1 MAQFTVNLFNSQA
14 PRGKRVIVTGILEQ
28 VDLQETVDGE
38 VIWVLRMETNINDV
52 NGNPIDP
59 VYITD
64 VTEDTLTEAIR
75 NAISIIAPQIDWG
88 SLSEDS
94 RAPYILDLSPSNN
107 EEDVSI
113 HANVRLHIRDAF
125 PTVGIDPSTIKLRVN
140 NVDVSN
146 ELRITGIDNEYK
158 ITWVPIR
165 KME

>member
-88 SLSEDS
+88 SFRGFACSL
-94 RAPYILDLSPSNN
+94 YIRF
-107 EEDVSI
+107 VSI
-113 HANVRLHIRDAF
+113 
-125 PTVGIDPSTIKLRVN
+125 
-140 NVDVSN
+140 
-146 ELRITGIDNEYK
+146 
-158 ITWVPIR
+158 
-165 KME
+165 